1 MAASPQ
7 PSKRK
12 EQMSAL
18 IEQEWSLV
26 LTGKA
31 ASKLTDL
38 IYNYEMDLLT
48 NPLQKNPSLVE
59 KYVTGLLLTGDY
71 LELSLFLARTKDV
84 LPL

>member
-1 MAASPQ
+1 MAASTQ
-7 PSKRK
+7 PTKRK
-12 EQMSAL
+12 EQTSAL
-18 IEQEWSLV
+18 IDQEWNLV

-31 ASKLTDL
+31 ANKLTEL

-71 LELSLFLARTKDV
+71 LELSLFLARTKEV
-84 LPL
+84 LSL